1 MTATD
6 LRYLF
11 DYSYWARDR
20 ILRAAAN
27 ATDAELNEDVG
38 LPSGS
43 IFGTLVHTL
52 SAEHVWRLRCAEGIS
67 PPSLFDPTTF
77 TNLDAIVDRW
87 RGEQQQLGDFLQGL
101 SDADCAQTID
111 YRTTSGKAQSQ
122 VLWRILAHVVNHGTQ
137 HRSECAHALTGF
149 GHSPGDL
156 DLILFEREQKKA

>member
-11 DYSYWARDR
+11 DYNAWARDR
-20 ILRAAAN
+20 ILRAAAS
-27 ATDAELNEDVG
+27 ATDVELREDVG

-43 IFGTLVHTL
+43 VFGTLVHTL
-52 SAEHVWRLRCAEGIS
+52 SAEHVWRMRCAEGIS
-67 PPSLFDPTTF
+67 PPAVFDPADF
-77 TNLDAIVDRW
+77 ADFDAIVARW
-87 RGEQQQLGDFLQGL
+87 QQEEQAMRDFLQGL
-101 SDADCAQTID
+101 SDADCAQTIE